1 LVKKLDFI
9 SSCAIVPASLGL
21 VLWLFL
27 TILALPVEPRG
38 LQLVHRLHLA
48 GILCFSGGL
57 ILAVA
62 AVVRRKLQPASAQAG
77 WNPISLLV
85 GAVSLLGLVC
95 TFGLTGGK
103 GVTAPSLNTCVNN
116 LRVLEKATEEIA
128 LERNLEA
135 GATVAEAEIVRRL
148 GGRLPKCPGGGNY
161 SYGIVGRPPS
171 CSLPEH
177 AFK

>member
-1 LVKKLDFI
+1 MKKLDFI
-9 SSCAIVPASLGL
+9 SSCAIVLASFGL
-21 VLWLFL
+21 VVWLCL
-27 TILALPVEPRG
+27 LILALPVQPDALRF
-38 LQLVHRLHLA
+38 VHRLHLA

-62 AVVRRKLQPASAQAG
+62 ASVRRKLQPASAQAR
-77 WNPISLLV
+77 WNPISWLV

-103 GVTAPSLNTCVNN
+103 GLTASSLNTCVNN

-135 GATVAEAEIVRRL
+135 GATVTEAEITRRL
-148 GGRLPKCPGGGNY
+148 GGRLPECPDGGNY
-161 SYGIVGRPPS
+161 SYGIVGRQPS
-171 CSLPEH
+171 CSLPQH